1 VLSGLIFTAFLLGLG
16 GVPHCLA
23 MCGAACAA
31 AFPRGVPLLS
41 LVGRCLG
48 YTLLGGVAAASSGL
62 VAQWGRQVAFVQ
74 PLWVLMQAMAL
85 VMGLVLL
92 FSGRMPE
99 LLETFGQNA
108 YRSARSRWVDARL
121 VQRWPWLRPMLPLL
135 AGMAW
140 AALPCGLLYAA
151 LMVAALA
158 SSGVGGMVVMLAFS
172 LPGAAGVWAAPALL
186 RWLTRRSSVA
196 HATSSQAPEIPA
208 GASAAPEFSPVIWMR
223 QVPVSPLLAA
233 AQPGDG
239 QSSQDVPAQW
249 LDPRWAVRLAGLT
262 LAIMSA
268 WALYHQVMDQWR
280 AWCA

>member
-1 VLSGLIFTAFLLGLG
+1 MLSGLIFTAFLLGLG

-41 LVGRCLG
+41 LAGRCLG

-99 LLETFGQNA
+99 LLETLGQDA
-108 YRSARSRWVDARL
+108 YRSARSRWVDAGL
-121 VQRWPWLRPMLPLL
+121 TQRWPWLRPMLPFL

-158 SSGVGGMVVMLAFS
+158 SSGLGGMVVMLAFS
-172 LPGAAGVWAAPALL
+172 LPGAAGVWATPALL
-186 RWLTRRSSVA
+186 RWLTKRSSA
-196 HATSSQAPEIPA
+196 ARTTSSQAAVIPA
-208 GASAAPEFSPVIWMR
+208 GASTVPEFSPVIWMQ
-223 QVPVSPLLAA
+223 QVPISPSLAA
-233 AQPGDG
+233 AQPGDERP
-239 QSSQDVPAQW
+239 SQDVPAQW